1 MDFPSGKADDLADLI
16 RAYPLAWLVTCGS
29 SGFDATPLPLIAETD
44 EAGEVVAL
52 IGHCS
57 RRNAQVAALRK
68 HPFAFAL
75 FMGPQG
81 YISPAL
87 VSNPKWVP
95 TWNFAVAVLALEVA
109 LDDDGTEEAVRR
121 LTEQVEAGQPE
132 PWRMEQAGER
142 IGALMTRIIGF
153 RARVLAKDVRLKLG
167 QEEDAATAAEIIAGL
182 ADSDLAQW
190 MGRMN
195 RDRTEPAANLHA
207 QGHTAAANQVSAS
220 AGIDG

>member
-1 MDFPSGKADDLADLI
+1 MDFPSGSPEDLADLI

-29 SGFDATPLPLIAETD
+29 GGFDATPLPLIAETD
-44 EAGEVVAL
+44 DAGAVVAL
-52 IGHCS
+52 VGHCS

-87 VSNPKWVP
+87 VSKPRWVP
-95 TWNFAVAVLALEVA
+95 TWNFAVAILALEVEF
-109 LDDDGTEEAVRR
+109 DDAGTEQAVRR
-121 LTEQVEAGQPE
+121 LTAQAEADQPE
-132 PWRMEQAGER
+132 PWAMERAGDR
-142 IGALMTRIIGF
+142 IEALMQRIIGF

-182 ADSDLAQW
+182 ADSSLAEW

-195 RDRTEPAANLHA
+195 RDRIGPAS
-207 QGHTAAANQVSAS
+207 QGHSATHQVSAS

>member
-1 MDFPSGKADDLADLI
+1 MDFPSGSPEDLADLI
-16 RAYPLAWLVTCGS
+16 RAYPLAWLVTCGVE
-29 SGFDATPLPLIAETD
+29 GFDATPLPLIAETD
-44 EAGEVVAL
+44 ETGEVVAL

-57 RRNAQVAALRK
+57 RRNAQTAALRK
-68 HPFAFAL
+68 DPAAFAL

-87 VSNPKWVP
+87 VSKERWVP
-95 TWNFAVAVLALEVA
+95 TWNFAVAILALEVE
-109 LDDDGTEEAVRR
+109 LDDDGTENAVRR
-121 LTEQVEAGQPE
+121 LTEQVEADRPE
-132 PWRMEQAGER
+132 PWTMEQAGER
-142 IGALMTRIIGF
+142 IGMLMQRIVGF

-182 ADSDLAQW
+182 ADGGLAEW

-195 RDRTEPAANLHA
+195 RDRIGPGAR
-207 QGHTAAANQVSAS
+207 GHSAGNQVSVS